1 MKKRMI
7 KFHGLLCIFTFVVI
21 ASCSDE
27 GQEQIALVTLPSISF
42 DGMQAMLNYG
52 YEALG
57 SNSAGRLAS
66 AKGVQVTDAFVSMN
80 EVYRQALGELDK
92 AETLEQHDEILTRYG
107 DVISLNSDSTY
118 VPTISNS
125 FYRAIANRKGI
136 YISEGIAHRVFDS
149 NWIIQTSLDNQAQL
163 ETLTSITQLDKSIF
177 TLVQYTNIENVLG
190 GRNHTSCGTGEL
202 RADYFRNMKKCKDDR
217 RVWVRAY
224 TERIVSGVSNT
235 PYMISE
241 AWGEIR
247 SGVFC
252 RWKTY
257 DTEINS
263 TQSFFTVTLS
273 INGGLRDYPITAPA
287 KTTYGGDHVIFRG
300 NVGAAVSWAGGSI
313 PSIQFTRVITS
324 ATSRG
329 VGAGNFAVLNCQ

>member
-1 MKKRMI
+1 
-7 KFHGLLCIFTFVVI
+7 
-21 ASCSDE
+21 
-27 GQEQIALVTLPSISF
+27 
-42 DGMQAMLNYG
+42 MQAMLDYG

-57 SNSAGRLAS
+57 SNSAGRLTS
-66 AKGVQVTDAFVSMN
+66 AKGVQVEDAFVSMN

-92 AETLEQHDEILTRYG
+92 AETLEQHDEILTRYS
-107 DVISLNSDSTY
+107 DVISLTSDSAY

-136 YISEGIAHRVFDS
+136 YVSEGIAHRVFDS

-163 ETLTSITQLDKSIF
+163 ATITSITQLDKSVF
-177 TLVQYTNIENVLG
+177 TLVQYTMSENVLG
-190 GRNHTSCGTGEL
+190 GRSQANCGVEL
-202 RADYFRNMKKCKDDR
+202 RADYFRNMSNCKDDR

-224 TERIVSGVSNT
+224 TERIISGNLNT

-241 AWGEIR
+241 AWGQIR

-252 RWKTY
+252 RWKFY

-273 INGGLRDYPITAPA
+273 INGDLRDYPITAPA
-287 KTTYGGDHVIFRG
+287 KTTYGGDHIFFRG